1 MFREKEICDAIRTA
15 YLHLLPDK
23 KERKRALS
31 RLDLEL
37 VAQGVRHRGENVL
50 AYQTS
55 GSHERALD
63 YYGPELFPQ
72 RGCCIYQKTIQSHST
87 QVDAA
92 YIREL
97 WLLEDG
103 RFVEVSGVTTKYRS
117 AYERFSTCYRTLH
130 HIVKD
135 GDWQDYPPEEIADAF
150 EDIND
155 HPFDGMPGVFYEV

>member
-15 YLHLLPDK
+15 YLHLFPDK

-37 VAQGVRHRGENVL
+37 VAQGVRYRGEIVL

-72 RGCCIYQKTIQSHST
+72 RGCCIYQKTAQSHST
-87 QVDAA
+87 QVDATC
-92 YIREL
+92 IREL
-97 WLLEDG
+97 WFLEDG

-117 AYERFSTCYRTLH
+117 AATARSTISSRAGTGRTIRQRRLPMPLRTSTTIPLTGCPEFSM
-130 HIVKD
+130 K
-135 GDWQDYPPEEIADAF
+135 F
-150 EDIND
+150 EPRHN
-155 HPFDGMPGVFYEV
+155 

>member
-15 YLHLLPDK
+15 YLHLFPDK

-37 VAQGVRHRGENVL
+37 VAQGVRYRGEIVL

-55 GSHERALD
+55 GSHECALD

-72 RGCCIYQKTIQSHST
+72 RGCCIYQKTVQSHST

-92 YIREL
+92 CIREL
-97 WLLEDG
+97 WLLDDG
-103 RFVEVSGVTTKYRS
+103 RFVEVSGVTTKYR
-117 AYERFSTCYRTLH
+117 
-130 HIVKD
+130 
-135 GDWQDYPPEEIADAF
+135 
-150 EDIND
+150 
-155 HPFDGMPGVFYEV
+155 